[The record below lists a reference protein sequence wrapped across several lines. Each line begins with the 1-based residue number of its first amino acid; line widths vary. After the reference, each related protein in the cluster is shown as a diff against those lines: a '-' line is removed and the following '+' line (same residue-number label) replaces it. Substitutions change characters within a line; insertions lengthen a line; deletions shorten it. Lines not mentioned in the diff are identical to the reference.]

1 MQDQGGVLVS
11 GYSTFLKATW
21 KKLVACHSANARNG
35 IEIILALAI
44 NTANQTVTFMTR
56 GNNIL
61 LAALGGAAIGA
72 LIGTAL
78 STEKGRQ
85 MVESASN
92 TIKDL
97 SGKATEYAK
106 QNIGDVIRETK
117 ESIGGVVKEK
127 IAEKVKQ

>member
-1 MQDQGGVLVS
+1 
-11 GYSTFLKATW
+11 
-21 KKLVACHSANARNG
+21 
-35 IEIILALAI
+35 
-44 NTANQTVTFMTR
+44 MTK

-61 LAALGGAAIGA
+61 LAALGGAAVGA

-85 MVESASN
+85 IVENASS

-106 QNIGDVIRETK
+106 QNIGEVLRETK
-117 ESIGGVVKEK
+117 DSIGGVVKGK
-127 IAEKVKQ
+127 IAEKVKQGQPQH

>member
-1 MQDQGGVLVS
+1 
-11 GYSTFLKATW
+11 
-21 KKLVACHSANARNG
+21 
-35 IEIILALAI
+35 
-44 NTANQTVTFMTR
+44 MTR

-61 LAALGGAAIGA
+61 LAALGGAAVGA
-72 LIGTAL
+72 LVASAL

-85 MVESASN
+85 LVDSASN

-106 QNIGDVIRETK
+106 QNLGEVIRETK

-127 IAEKVKQ
+127 IAEQVKK

>member
-1 MQDQGGVLVS
+1 
-11 GYSTFLKATW
+11 
-21 KKLVACHSANARNG
+21 
-35 IEIILALAI
+35 
-44 NTANQTVTFMTR
+44 MTK

-78 STEKGRQ
+78 TTEKGRQ
-85 MVESASN
+85 LVDSASSS
-92 TIKDL
+92 IKDL

-117 ESIGGVVKEK
+117 DSLGGVVKEK
-127 IAEKVKQ
+127 IAEKMNQ